1 MCGRGPSCSS
11 SCCCRSCF
19 SPFLRW
25 KQIAKPARTMA
36 TEYLVRLRPNY
47 EHPRGCLCC
56 LLSDSRRD
64 LFTTC
69 STEACIECRIRKCAR
84 QRLGLFVIPAKFPG
98 ESLHANSLSF
108 LSRCL
113 SLFLSCTLRPEV
125 RRRDDSLRRRPTRR
139 NLFTDLNGRNRGSQ
153 EKALFWLRSIN
164 RPAKLRERECCRAPE
179 TNNLMALLWKRI
191 RSGVSSPAQ
200 AHRSRFRLSLR
211 VGSNL
216 RRLNEQ
222 RRNRRFCTRY

>member
-1 MCGRGPSCSS
+1 MYGRGQ
-11 SCCCRSCF
+11 SCF
-19 SPFLRW
+19 SLFHCRSYCSPFLKW
-25 KQIAKPARTMA
+25 KQIARPALTMA

-84 QRLGLFVIPAKFPG
+84 QRLGLFVIPTEFPG

-113 SLFLSCTLRPEV
+113 SLFLRCTLRMEL
-125 RRRDDSLRRRPTRR
+125 RLWHNSLRQRRSTRPS
-139 NLFTDLNGRNRGSQ
+139 LFIDRSGRNRGSQ
-153 EKALFWLRSIN
+153 EKASFW
-164 RPAKLRERECCRAPE
+164 
-179 TNNLMALLWKRI
+179 
-191 RSGVSSPAQ
+191 
-200 AHRSRFRLSLR
+200 
-211 VGSNL
+211 
-216 RRLNEQ
+216 
-222 RRNRRFCTRY
+222 

>member
-25 KQIAKPARTMA
+25 KQIARPALTMA

-56 LLSDSRRD
+56 SLSDSRQD
-64 LFTTC
+64 SFIICLIGA
-69 STEACIECRIRKCAR
+69 SIECRTRKCVQ
-84 QRLGLFVIPAKFPG
+84 QRLALFVIPAEFPG

-113 SLFLSCTLRPEV
+113 SLFFRCTPRMELRGWHNSLRP
-125 RRRDDSLRRRPTRR
+125 RRSTPQDPYTGP
-139 NLFTDLNGRNRGSQ
+139 NGQNRGSQ
-153 EKALFWLRSIN
+153 EKELSWSRSIN
-164 RPAKLRERECCRAPE
+164 KPV
-179 TNNLMALLWKRI
+179 TLL
-191 RSGVSSPAQ
+191 
-200 AHRSRFRLSLR
+200 
-211 VGSNL
+211 
-216 RRLNEQ
+216 E
-222 RRNRRFCTRY
+222 